1 MEGRARAQAGVS
13 IPGTTPS
20 YYNNT
25 VYCVCVCL
33 LTRLIKAK
41 KMCAAAGRGRG
52 SRRAG
57 GQIGRILDQRQGL
70 ISPLGPCYCACC
82 SAGYPCSLVGF
93 IEPNLSAP
101 RSQPPTS
108 PINDP
113 STAPASL
120 GGRAG
125 ARGAH
130 NATETESLARPQQGG
145 LRCQDA
151 RLSLWS
157 GLWRRP
163 DWASR

>member
-1 MEGRARAQAGVS
+1 MWRGERGRRQVY
-13 IPGTTPS
+13 PS
-20 YYNNT
+20 QGRPHLIIIIL
-25 VYCVCVCL
+25 CVCVFADQVNN
-33 LTRLIKAK
+33 KGK

-120 GGRAG
+120 GGVELG
-125 ARGAH
+125 RGAH
-130 NATETESLARPQQGG
+130 TMPQKQKAWPGPSREACG
-145 LRCQDA
+145 A
-151 RLSLWS
+151 KM
-157 GLWRRP
+157 P
-163 DWASR
+163 D